1 MYLFIKRH
9 TWKYFIRL
17 HVYGDFLYNTKVSKI
32 LISLY
37 ILATTLALV
46 ALKYGSKAGAPL
58 SFIDHKLQFNIN
70 IYTVLGI
77 GLYGISFVVYM
88 YLISKY
94 DLGYIIPLT
103 AAFIYIL
110 IFIASYFVFH
120 EVFTTTKI
128 FGIGLIVI
136 GLVFLNLKK

>member
-1 MYLFIKRH
+1 M
-9 TWKYFIRL
+9 
-17 HVYGDFLYNTKVSKI
+17 SKI

>member
-1 MYLFIKRH
+1 
-9 TWKYFIRL
+9 
-17 HVYGDFLYNTKVSKI
+17 VSKI

-37 ILATTLALV
+37 VLATSFALV

-58 SFIDHKLQFNIN
+58 SFVNHKLLFNIN
-70 IYTVLGI
+70 LYTILGI
-77 GLYGISFVVYM
+77 GFYGISFLVYM

-103 AAFIYIL
+103 AAFIYVL
-110 IFIASYFVFH
+110 IFVASYFVFH

-128 FGIGLIVI
+128 VGIGLIIV
-136 GLVFLNLKK
+136 GLVFLNFKK